1 MRVLIIGGSGFL
13 GIHLAEELA
22 KKGYMINI
30 LDIKKPKNLN
40 KNVKFFNGDIT
51 KSKSLIR
58 ALKNCKIVFI
68 WEVFQISNTQL
79 IIHIKQ

>member
-51 KSKSLIR
+51 KSFFEKTNRGSNEIAKYFDPILLKS
-58 ALKNCKIVFI
+58 
-68 WEVFQISNTQL
+68 
-79 IIHIKQ
+79 